1 MEYLD
6 HRQLL
11 AVNFT
16 GVVTN
21 DFPLSNQ
28 PGVVAFAGPTPQP
41 GTINQPNVK
50 FAEITGDQLRNLIKV
65 SGFDI
70 SGIRVNYDPTSDIL
84 SIGLDQPPSLNQPG
98 EVVAGDADNNGNSG
112 TVNPAVLA
120 LEPNFQ
126 DNPDMQGTEAMA
138 AFLDLNN
145 DGTPDIVAGF
155 NGANQSIP
163 KPYQVATA
171 IPTVPGA
178 APTFGTFLPDNTGN
192 FFLASSSNPPSF
204 QQAHPNL
211 EMQITNFSKIFQQ
224 VTGQALASS
233 SVLSIGGFGGSSN
246 DVGVSES
253 FFPASSFQ
261 VGQAI
266 TPTPTPTPCPPAS
279 PPVLINPHSHRHIN
293 TAHPTDIRATVFGT
307 SGFDVTQIVPSTV
320 TLGGAHPVAAF
331 TRHVNRDEWL
341 DETFVFK
348 GTDVKLPPGISEATV
363 SGTLKDGMTFSSSSQ
378 IFNRDASFY
387 SPGAVRVGQARQAAN
402 PNALATSLATL
413 ARKAEST
420 PGTTVVLNTQGQTA
434 AASVRAQAVPEATGP
449 VISIPR
455 RRPTVA
461 GHRAGSHVS
470 PKLQASLNSYLQSAD
485 LAAASAT

>member
-6 HRQLL
+6 YRQLL

-21 DFPLSNQ
+21 DFPLSNL
-28 PGVVAFAGPTPQP
+28 PGVVAFAGPAPQP

-50 FAEITGDQLRNLIKV
+50 LATIDPPVSNFVSV

-84 SIGLDQPPSLNQPG
+84 SIGLDQPPSGSHAG
-98 EVVAGDADNNGNSG
+98 EVIAGDADDNGNSG
-112 TVNPAVLA
+112 TVNPALLA
-120 LEPNFQ
+120 VEPNFQ
-126 DNPDMQGTEAMA
+126 DLPDMQGTEAMA
-138 AFLDLNN
+138 AFLDLKNT
-145 DGTPDIVAGF
+145 GTPDVVAGF
-155 NGANQSIP
+155 NGNNSSIP
-163 KPYQVATA
+163 KPYQVANA
-171 IPTVPGA
+171 IPTVQGA
-178 APTFGTFLPDNTGN
+178 PPLFGTFLPDNTGN
-192 FFLASSSNPPSF
+192 FYLASSSNPPSF
-204 QQAHPNL
+204 QQTHPNL
-211 EMQITNFSKIFQQ
+211 EMQIAHFSQLYLKE
-224 VTGQALASS
+224 TGKALTPS
-233 SVLSIGGFGGSSN
+233 SVIGIGGFGGSGN
-246 DVGVSES
+246 DVGISEA
-253 FFPASSFQ
+253 FFPESSFQ
-261 VGQAI
+261 IGQAI

-320 TLGGAHPVAAF
+320 TLGGAHPIASF

-348 GTDVKLPPGISEATV
+348 GTDVKLPPGISEATI
-363 SGTLKDGMTFSSSSQ
+363 SGMLKDCMTFSSSSQ
-378 IFNRDASFY
+378 VFNRDPSFY
-387 SPGAVRVGQARQAAN
+387 SPGAAKQAQARQAAN
-402 PNALATSLATL
+402 PSALATSLATI

-420 PGTTVVLNTQGQTA
+420 PGTTVVLNTQGQTT

-455 RRPTVA
+455 RQPTVA
-461 GHRAGSHVS
+461 GHRAGAHVS
-470 PKLQASLNSYLQSAD
+470 PKIQASLNSYLQNAD
-485 LAAASAT
+485 LATASAT